1 MEDERE
7 DHPQSLRFLMRVIIW
22 DKYKKISLWL
32 SFIRCKVQYHLF
44 DRLCQI
50 ASVPLRVLKYEQQQ
64 KKLLI
69 NMNVADSIPE
79 QIREQNERGVLPGG
93 IVLSFFLSSL

>member
-1 MEDERE
+1 M
-7 DHPQSLRFLMRVIIW
+7 
-22 DKYKKISLWL
+22 
-32 SFIRCKVQYHLF
+32 
-44 DRLCQI
+44 
-50 ASVPLRVLKYEQQQ
+50 PLRVLKYEQQQ

-93 IVLSFFLSSL
+93 IVLSL